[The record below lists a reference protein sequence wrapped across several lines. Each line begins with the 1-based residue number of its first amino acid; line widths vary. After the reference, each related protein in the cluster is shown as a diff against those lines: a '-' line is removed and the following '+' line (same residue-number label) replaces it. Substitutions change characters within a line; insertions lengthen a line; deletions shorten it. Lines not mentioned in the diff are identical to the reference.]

1 MKYKKHF
8 IAIAIALIGV
18 TTSLIMAIDD
28 GVQTLQNKLVFAQIS
43 SSASS
48 FSAVHITKDT
58 TNSYTISSGFTSI
71 GTFDTTY
78 TILGSIT
85 SIKNATDLIIST
97 ITKDYDSTPTIGY
110 VRVAPQKT
118 AQGEASSSSSSSPSP
133 SPSPSSPQPSTIAN
147 PFADKATINQ
157 SITTEIQKAITSA
170 AKSNFVNLE
179 IKCHFGMDLSDWKC
193 SSHDLLG

>member
-118 AQGEASSSSSSSPSP
+118 AQGEASSSSSSSS
-133 SPSPSSPQPSTIAN
+133 SSSPQPSTIAN

-193 SSHDLLG
+193 SSHDLLE

>member
-1 MKYKKHF
+1 MNDKNHF
-8 IAIAIALIGV
+8 IAIVLAVITIA
-18 TTSLIMAIDD
+18 TSLIMTVDED
-28 GVQTLQNKLVFAQIS
+28 GVQKLQNKSLFAQTSS

-78 TILGSIT
+78 TILGNIT
-85 SIKNATDLIIST
+85 SIENTRDLIIST
-97 ITKDYDSTPTIGY
+97 ITKDYDSTPTVGY
-110 VRVAPQKT
+110 VKVAPQNT
-118 AQGEASSSSSSSPSP
+118 SQGDASSS
-133 SPSPSSPQPSTIAN
+133 QQSTIAN

-157 SITTEIQKAITSA
+157 RIMTEIHKAIESA

-179 IKCHFGMDLSDWKC
+179 IRCDLGMDLSDWKC
-193 SSHDLLG
+193 SSHSLLS

>member
-118 AQGEASSSSSSSPSP
+118 AQGEASSSSS
-133 SPSPSSPQPSTIAN
+133 PSSPQPSTIAN

>member
-1 MKYKKHF
+1 MNNKKHF
-8 IAIAIALIGV
+8 IAIVIALI
-18 TTSLIMAIDD
+18 TLATSLLMAIDD

-58 TNSYTISSGFTSI
+58 TNSYTISSGFSSI

-78 TILGSIT
+78 TILGNIT
-85 SIKNATDLIIST
+85 SIQNARDLIIST

-110 VRVAPQKT
+110 VKVAPQKT
-118 AQGEASSSSSSSPSP
+118 AEGEASSSS
-133 SPSPSSPQPSTIAN
+133 QPSTIAN

-157 SITTEIQKAITSA
+157 SITTEIQKAIESA

>member
-1 MKYKKHF
+1 MNKKKHF
-8 IAIAIALIGV
+8 IAIAIALITV
-18 TTSLIMAIDD
+18 ATSLIIIAIDD
-28 GVQTLQNKLVFAQIS
+28 RVQILQNKPVFAQTS

-48 FSAVHITKDT
+48 FSTVHITKYT
-58 TNSYTISSGFTSI
+58 TNSYTISSGFSSI

-85 SIKNATDLIIST
+85 SIKNVTDLIIST

-110 VRVAPQKT
+110 VRVTPQKT
-118 AQGEASSSSSSSPSP
+118 AQGEASSSSSP
-133 SPSPSSPQPSTIAN
+133 SPQPSTIAN

-157 SITTEIQKAITSA
+157 SITTEIQKAIESA

>member
-85 SIKNATDLIIST
+85 SIKNATDLIVST

-118 AQGEASSSSSSSPSP
+118 AQGEASSSS
-133 SPSPSSPQPSTIAN
+133 SPSSPQPSTIAN

>member
-48 FSAVHITKDT
+48 FSAVYITKDT

-118 AQGEASSSSSSSPSP
+118 AQGEASSSSSSSPS
-133 SPSPSSPQPSTIAN
+133 SPQPSTIAN

-193 SSHDLLG
+193 SSHDLLE

>member
-118 AQGEASSSSSSSPSP
+118 AQGEASSSS
-133 SPSPSSPQPSTIAN
+133 PQPSTIAN

>member
-1 MKYKKHF
+1 MSDKKYF
-8 IAIAIALIGV
+8 IAIAIALITV
-18 TTSLIMAIDD
+18 ATSLIMAIDD
-28 GVQTLQNKLVFAQIS
+28 GLQTLQNKLVFAQTS

-78 TILGSIT
+78 TILGNIT
-85 SIKNATDLIIST
+85 SMKNARDLIIST
-97 ITKDYDSTPTIGY
+97 VTKDYDSTPTIGY
-110 VRVAPQKT
+110 VKVAPQKT
-118 AQGEASSSSSSSPSP
+118 AQGEASSSSSS
-133 SPSPSSPQPSTIAN
+133 SSPQPSTIAN

-157 SITTEIQKAITSA
+157 RITTEIQKAMESA

-179 IKCHFGMDLSDWKC
+179 IKCDFGMDLSDWKC